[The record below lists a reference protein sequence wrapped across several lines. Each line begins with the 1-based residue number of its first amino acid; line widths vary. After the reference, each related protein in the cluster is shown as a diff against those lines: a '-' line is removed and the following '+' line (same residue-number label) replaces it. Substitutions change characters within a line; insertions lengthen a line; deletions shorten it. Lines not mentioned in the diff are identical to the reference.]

1 MHPEILNSNQK
12 EIIPFLLDLK
22 KDFYLVGGTAIALQ
36 IGHRES
42 IDFDYFTFKKVK
54 NEAISKTLIKRF
66 GSYRLLFSDSESFHV
81 IVNDVKL
88 TFFQYPFLIPS
99 EMRFEGIK
107 MPKLL
112 ELAAM
117 KAYAI
122 GRRSKWKDYVDLYFL
137 LKDYFSRDQVE
148 VRTSELFGELFS
160 PKLFRQQL
168 SYFQDIDYSEEV
180 QYLPGREVSEETV
193 KGYLTDVSLLF

>member
-54 NEAISKTLIKRF
+54 NEAISKALIKRF

>member
-54 NEAISKTLIKRF
+54 NEAISKALIKRF

-88 TFFQYPFLIPS
+88 TFFQYPFLIPC
-99 EMRFEGIK
+99 EMRFERIK
-107 MPKLL
+107 MPNLL

-180 QYLPGREVSEETV
+180 QYLPGKEVSEETV
-193 KGYLTDVSLLF
+193 KGYLTEVSLLL